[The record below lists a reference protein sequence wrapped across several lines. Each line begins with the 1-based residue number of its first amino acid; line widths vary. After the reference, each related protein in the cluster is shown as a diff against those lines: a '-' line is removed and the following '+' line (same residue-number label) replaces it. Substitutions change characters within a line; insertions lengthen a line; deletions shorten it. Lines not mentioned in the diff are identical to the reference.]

1 MSAILTRTRLAYL
14 GIIVLLLLIGI
25 FQSWSVAL
33 VMINLCLN
41 MCS

>member
-33 VMINLCLN
+33 VMI
-41 MCS
+41 